1 LIVVNTQP
9 FALVYAFFQHPHL
22 GWVLEPHVVQVN
34 SKGAYTLTHQRVFSK
49 TIDYFDK
56 EINSED
62 IKLIKLLDEVDDDFL
77 FKRFNTE
84 VKRKIRT
91 AEFFQKHCTKEL
103 LDDVIRP
110 YIEERMNTV
119 LNALRGKTVYK
130 NGNDNNPTSVKL
142 TVAEEQANIWF
153 HFKNS
158 PEGIRYYPTLRY
170 KDQKVEFMYKGS
182 QIISQ
187 TPAWLM
193 VENMVYDFE
202 KNVDGKKLL
211 PFMNK
216 RYIQI
221 PKKSEETYL
230 SKFVLQLVEK
240 YDVKTDC
247 FTIKSSQPMG
257 KAVLNMQSLFEEE
270 VALKLEFIYGEV
282 SFDYLS
288 ESNVHARLLK
298 QGEHYH
304 FDRVVRNRY
313 WEDGKYKTLIDL
325 GLSHVH
331 GPYFTLL
338 KAKPEQP
345 MAEGFLGLK
354 GANKYV
360 FLDWLNSA
368 HEVLTAANIEVKQN
382 SESAKFFIGPR
393 ELKIEVN
400 ERKDWFD
407 VNAVASFGEY
417 TFSFIA
423 LREYIL
429 RGKREF
435 ILPNGLVAIIP
446 EEWFG
451 NLSGIFEFSTSEEEI
466 KIEKHHV
473 GLLEELANNGGRY
486 LRLTDKLSKM
496 ISYGQMREMDMPK
509 DFGGTLRPYQKG
521 GFDWFYFLK
530 DNQFGGCLADDMGL
544 GKTIQTLALLQKERE
559 FYLAGLKSPQSL
571 GAKVLSTASPGL
583 PASQLSIFDQQ
594 TDNAIQPQSANGLSA
609 AQQLYLQ
616 TGGIAHHSTIKPSD
630 KEGIETQTNIRTSLI
645 VVPNSLVFN
654 WYNEARKFTPNLK
667 ILVYTGINRIK
678 NAKYFFSY
686 DLVITTYGTV
696 RVDLDIVKEFKFNY
710 IILDESQSIK
720 NATSQ
725 VSRAVKQL
733 HAARRLVLT
742 GTPIEN
748 SVQELWSQMAF
759 VNPGLLGSLQSFTER
774 FVYPIEKQKDIIK
787 MQQLKAIINPF
798 ILRRTKDQVAKDLPA
813 KMEQVV
819 YCEMGTEQAEQYEKV
834 KSYYRNEIIKS
845 LREMGVSKSHFTL
858 LQGLTK
864 LRQIANHPRL
874 VNPDFVGECGKF
886 NEVIAMAETAL
897 AEGHKVLLFSQF
909 VSQLTI
915 YREWMEKQKID
926 YCYLDGSMTNEAR
939 QKMVNRFQEGEVP
952 FFLISLKAGGFG
964 LNLTKADYVFMIDPW
979 WNPAVERQA
988 IDRAHR
994 IGQTQNVFIYKFITK
1009 DSIEEK
1015 ILALQE
1021 KKKLLADN
1029 IIETDESIIK
1039 QIDAEEILD
1048 LLQ

>member
-1 LIVVNTQP
+1 
-9 FALVYAFFQHPHL
+9 
-22 GWVLEPHVVQVN
+22 
-34 SKGAYTLTHQRVFSK
+34 
-49 TIDYFDK
+49 
-56 EINSED
+56 
-62 IKLIKLLDEVDDDFL
+62 
-77 FKRFNTE
+77 
-84 VKRKIRT
+84 
-91 AEFFQKHCTKEL
+91 
-103 LDDVIRP
+103 
-110 YIEERMNTV
+110 
-119 LNALRGKTVYK
+119 
-130 NGNDNNPTSVKL
+130 
-142 TVAEEQANIWF
+142 
-153 HFKNS
+153 
-158 PEGIRYYPTLRY
+158 
-170 KDQKVEFMYKGS
+170 
-182 QIISQ
+182 
-187 TPAWLM
+187 
-193 VENMVYDFE
+193 
-202 KNVDGKKLL
+202 
-211 PFMNK
+211 
-216 RYIQI
+216 
-221 PKKSEETYL
+221 
-230 SKFVLQLVEK
+230 
-240 YDVKTDC
+240 
-247 FTIKSSQPMG
+247 
-257 KAVLNMQSLFEEE
+257 
-270 VALKLEFIYGEV
+270 
-282 SFDYLS
+282 
-288 ESNVHARLLK
+288 
-298 QGEHYH
+298 
-304 FDRVVRNRY
+304 
-313 WEDGKYKTLIDL
+313 
-325 GLSHVH
+325 
-331 GPYFTLL
+331 
-338 KAKPEQP
+338 
-345 MAEGFLGLK
+345 
-354 GANKYV
+354 
-360 FLDWLNSA
+360 
-368 HEVLTAANIEVKQN
+368 
-382 SESAKFFIGPR
+382 
-393 ELKIEVN
+393 
-400 ERKDWFD
+400 
-407 VNAVASFGEY
+407 
-417 TFSFIA
+417 
-423 LREYIL
+423 
-429 RGKREF
+429 
-435 ILPNGLVAIIP
+435 
-446 EEWFG
+446 
-451 NLSGIFEFSTSEEEI
+451 
-466 KIEKHHV
+466 
-473 GLLEELANNGGRY
+473 
-486 LRLTDKLSKM
+486 
-496 ISYGQMREMDMPK
+496 
-509 DFGGTLRPYQKG
+509 
-521 GFDWFYFLK
+521 
-530 DNQFGGCLADDMGL
+530 
-544 GKTIQTLALLQKERE
+544 LQKERE

>member
-9 FALVYAFFQHPHL
+9 FALVYAFVQHPQI
-22 GWVLEPHVVQVN
+22 GWLLEPHVVQVN

-49 TIDYFDK
+49 TADYFSAG
-56 EINSED
+56 ITED
-62 IKLIKLLDEVDDDFL
+62 DLKLIKLLDEVDDDYI

-84 VKRKIRT
+84 LKKKIRT
-91 AEFFQKHCTKEL
+91 KEFFQKYCSKEL
-103 LDDVIRP
+103 LEDSIRP
-110 YIEERMNTV
+110 FIEERINKV
-119 LNALRGKTVYK
+119 LSALRGKTVYRI
-130 NGNDNNPTSVKL
+130 GNDNNPTSVKL
-142 TVAEEQANIWF
+142 TVGEEQANIWF

-158 PEGIRYYPTLRY
+158 PDGIRYYPTLRY
-170 KDQKVEFMYKGS
+170 KNQKVEFMYKGA

-193 VENMVYDFE
+193 VENVVYDFE

-247 FTIKSSQPMG
+247 FTIQSLYPEG
-257 KAVLNMQSLFEEE
+257 KCILNMQSLFDDE
-270 VALKLEFIYGEV
+270 VALKLEFEYGATT
-282 SFDYLS
+282 FDYLS
-288 ESNVHARLLK
+288 ENLVQAKLLK
-298 QGEHYH
+298 TEKGYH
-304 FDRVVRNRY
+304 FERIGRNTK
-313 WEDGKYKTLIDL
+313 WENGKRKTLEAI

-331 GPYFTLL
+331 GPYFSLP
-338 KAKPEQP
+338 KAKIDKPVSD
-345 MAEGFLGLK
+345 GFLGLQ

-360 FLDWLNSA
+360 FLDWLN
-368 HEVLTAANIEVKQN
+368 EVHQALEEANITVKQN
-382 SESAKFFIGPR
+382 SESAKFYIGPR

-407 VNAVASFGEY
+407 VNAIVKFGDY

-429 RGKREF
+429 KGKREF

-451 NLSGIFEFSTSEEEI
+451 NLSGILEFSNSEEEI
-466 KIEKHHV
+466 LLDKHHI
-473 GLLEELANNGGRY
+473 GLLEELSHAGGRY
-486 LRLTDKLSKM
+486 LKLSDKLSKM
-496 ISYGQMREMDMPK
+496 LSYGQMRETDLPQHFK
-509 DFGGTLRPYQKG
+509 GTLRPYQKG

-544 GKTIQTLALLQKERE
+544 GKTIQTLALIQKERE
-559 FYLAGLKSPQSL
+559 LYLAGIGKSEEALQPN
-571 GAKVLSTASPGL
+571 LSVEFDESSKMGGMGV
-583 PASQLSIFDQQ
+583 QLNIFDTPAPLVQ
-594 TDNAIQPQSANGLSA
+594 TETKKATSARD
-609 AQQLYLQ
+609 LYLQ
-616 TGGIAHHSTIKPSD
+616 TGGIAHHTSIKTKED
-630 KEGIETQTNIRTSLI
+630 KQTFIRTSLI

-654 WYNEARKFTPNLK
+654 WYNEARKFTPGLK
-667 ILVYTGINRIK
+667 VLIYTGVNRVK
-678 NAKYFFSY
+678 NSKYFVGY
-686 DLVITTYGTV
+686 DLVVTTYGTV
-696 RVDLDIVKEFKFNY
+696 RVDLDIFKAFKFNY

-720 NATSQ
+720 NANSQ
-725 VSRAVKQL
+725 VSKAVKQL
-733 HAARRLVLT
+733 HASNKLVLT

-759 VNPGLLGSLQSFTER
+759 VNPGLLGSLQSFNER
-774 FVYPIEKQKDIIK
+774 FVYPIEKQKDVLK

-798 ILRRTKDQVAKDLPA
+798 ILRRKKDQVAKDLPA

-819 YCEMGTEQAEQYEKV
+819 YCDMEPEQAEQYEKV

-845 LREMGVSKSHFTL
+845 LREMGLSKSQFTL

-864 LRQIANHPRL
+864 LRQIANHPKL
-874 VNPDFVGECGKF
+874 VNPDFEGESGKF

-897 AEGHKVLLFSQF
+897 AEGHKVLIFSQF
-909 VSQLTI
+909 VSQLAI
-915 YREWMEKQKID
+915 YKEWMVAQKID
-926 YCYLDGSMTNEAR
+926 FCYLDGSMNNEAR
-939 QKMVNRFQEGEVP
+939 QKMVQRFQEGEVP

-964 LNLTKADYVFMIDPW
+964 LNLTQADYVFMIDPW

-988 IDRAHR
+988 VDRAHR

-1009 DSIEEK
+1009 DTVEEK

-1021 KKKLLADN
+1021 KKKLLAEN
-1029 IIETDESIIK
+1029 IIEEDASIIK
-1039 QIDAEEILD
+1039 QIDVEEIME

>member
-1 LIVVNTQP
+1 
-9 FALVYAFFQHPHL
+9 
-22 GWVLEPHVVQVN
+22 
-34 SKGAYTLTHQRVFSK
+34 
-49 TIDYFDK
+49 
-56 EINSED
+56 
-62 IKLIKLLDEVDDDFL
+62 
-77 FKRFNTE
+77 
-84 VKRKIRT
+84 
-91 AEFFQKHCTKEL
+91 
-103 LDDVIRP
+103 
-110 YIEERMNTV
+110 
-119 LNALRGKTVYK
+119 
-130 NGNDNNPTSVKL
+130 
-142 TVAEEQANIWF
+142 
-153 HFKNS
+153 
-158 PEGIRYYPTLRY
+158 
-170 KDQKVEFMYKGS
+170 
-182 QIISQ
+182 
-187 TPAWLM
+187 
-193 VENMVYDFE
+193 
-202 KNVDGKKLL
+202 
-211 PFMNK
+211 
-216 RYIQI
+216 
-221 PKKSEETYL
+221 
-230 SKFVLQLVEK
+230 
-240 YDVKTDC
+240 
-247 FTIKSSQPMG
+247 
-257 KAVLNMQSLFEEE
+257 
-270 VALKLEFIYGEV
+270 
-282 SFDYLS
+282 
-288 ESNVHARLLK
+288 
-298 QGEHYH
+298 
-304 FDRVVRNRY
+304 
-313 WEDGKYKTLIDL
+313 
-325 GLSHVH
+325 
-331 GPYFTLL
+331 
-338 KAKPEQP
+338 
-345 MAEGFLGLK
+345 
-354 GANKYV
+354 
-360 FLDWLNSA
+360 
-368 HEVLTAANIEVKQN
+368 
-382 SESAKFFIGPR
+382 
-393 ELKIEVN
+393 
-400 ERKDWFD
+400 
-407 VNAVASFGEY
+407 
-417 TFSFIA
+417 
-423 LREYIL
+423 
-429 RGKREF
+429 
-435 ILPNGLVAIIP
+435 
-446 EEWFG
+446 
-451 NLSGIFEFSTSEEEI
+451 
-466 KIEKHHV
+466 
-473 GLLEELANNGGRY
+473 
-486 LRLTDKLSKM
+486 
-496 ISYGQMREMDMPK
+496 
-509 DFGGTLRPYQKG
+509 
-521 GFDWFYFLK
+521 
-530 DNQFGGCLADDMGL
+530 
-544 GKTIQTLALLQKERE
+544 
-559 FYLAGLKSPQSL
+559 
-571 GAKVLSTASPGL
+571 
-583 PASQLSIFDQQ
+583 
-594 TDNAIQPQSANGLSA
+594 
-609 AQQLYLQ
+609 
-616 TGGIAHHSTIKPSD
+616 
-630 KEGIETQTNIRTSLI
+630 
-645 VVPNSLVFN
+645 
-654 WYNEARKFTPNLK
+654 
-667 ILVYTGINRIK
+667 
-678 NAKYFFSY
+678 
-686 DLVITTYGTV
+686 V